1 MNYKIEHKI
10 FGEHI
15 TPVFV
20 FDNYILP
27 DILPVIKQYRWVD
40 LFAGDGNLILPIL
53 KYVPTN
59 ERIDFFAEH
68 IFLFDI
74 QNEKVETCINRA
86 VELGIPEKLAREN
99 IKTQDTLRQYPE
111 DILKT
116 SLKVYHVTNPPYL
129 YRGYIAKNQEIKK
142 YLSYFDKGNDIC
154 QDLYQVALM
163 NDLRHGIEKMIYIV
177 PTNFIFA
184 DSSSKKV
191 RFVILN
197 HYFIKKAFIFEKQMF
212 EKTGTHVSML
222 FLEKKPTVNT
232 EVQEFTAVKIKNDEL
247 VQKQKYTLLP
257 NNFYRGGFE
266 FDDFVK
272 NYKANN
278 PIRVHY
284 YLYFSDLS
292 DKKGD
297 IDIDLLD
304 ANSYNKVSGYKK
316 ISIKVDEFTYKMIK
330 SNPLFLRTIDT
341 GKEDGRM
348 GLYFIN
354 NVFGVDGIVVT
365 KNTQRTHPIHLFF
378 YPKLEYEV
386 IVLLKEYFNAILEYF
401 RNQFDSE
408 FLTTYKYSAAS
419 YTRKYLGLKQ
429 AKGIIETFPY
439 LELTQE
445 LKKVFIDLL
454 SKKDINGLIE
464 LMRTHKKAQTLLEN

>member
-1 MNYKIEHKI
+1 MSYKIENKI
-10 FGEHI
+10 FGEYI
-15 TPVFV
+15 TPSFV

-27 DILPVIKQYRWVD
+27 DILPIIKQYRWVD

-74 QNEKVETCINRA
+74 QHEKVETCINKA
-86 VELGIPEKLAREN
+86 VEFGIPEKLARLN
-99 IKTQDTLRQYPE
+99 IRIQNTLRQYPE
-111 DILKT
+111 DILET

-142 YLSYFDKGNDIC
+142 YLLYFDKENDIC

-184 DSSSKKV
+184 DSSSKQV

-222 FLEKKPTVNT
+222 FLEKKPVFSA
-232 EVQEFTAVKIKNDEL
+232 EAQKFTAVKVKSDKL
-247 VQKQKYTLLP
+247 VQTQQYTLLP
-257 NNFYRGGFE
+257 VNFYRGGFE

-272 NYKANN
+272 NYRASS
-278 PIRVHY
+278 PIRVNY
-284 YLYFSDLS
+284 YLYLSDLS
-292 DKKGD
+292 NKKGD
-297 IDIDLLD
+297 INIDLLD
-304 ANSYNKVSGYKK
+304 ANSYNKTKGYKK
-316 ISIKVDEFTYKMIK
+316 ISISVDERTYKMIK

-341 GKEDGRM
+341 GKEDGRI
-348 GLYFIN
+348 GLYFIHD
-354 NVFGVDGIVVT
+354 VFGVDGIVVT

-378 YPKLEYEV
+378 YPQLEYDV

-401 RNQFDSE
+401 RNYFDSE

-445 LKKVFIDLL
+445 LKKNFIDLL
-454 SKKDINGLIE
+454 NKKDIKGLIE
-464 LMRTHKKAQTLLEN
+464 LIETHKNTRII